1 MASARW
7 VPHDNRKLVTILS
20 IDGGGIRGII
30 PATILAFLEAKLQ
43 VIQISSSSV
52 LFMSSDDVSLG
63 PPIVPMG
70 RNWMGQMLG
79 LQTTSMSSLALA
91 PVAS

>member
-52 LFMSSDDVSLG
+52 LFMSSDDVSLS